1 MRSSSTSSRLL
12 AATALVAALGLTLAA
27 CGGGDDDSSGSS
39 GGSGKAADPG
49 SLKGQTITYWASNQG
64 TSLDNDKQV
73 LTPELDKFTASTGIK
88 VKLEVIGWADLLNRI
103 LAATTSGQGPDVLNI
118 GNTWSAS
125 LQATGALL
133 PWDSTAFSTIGG
145 KDRFAPAAIASAGAA
160 GKDPAAVPLYSMAYG
175 LYYNKKMFAD
185 AGIANPP
192 TTWDELVA
200 DGQKLTKDGH
210 YGLAVEGA
218 NGAENIH
225 HVFTLAK
232 QRGASWFDDKGAPTF
247 TGPQQVAAVKQY
259 VDFIAKDKIAAKGN
273 AEYVQNQTITD
284 FASGKAAMM
293 MWQSAA
299 TSIKAHGMTPDQYG
313 VVPVPTQTA
322 GATGDAGVTS
332 MVAGINVAVFNSTK
346 HKAAAEAFVKFL
358 TSTDEQKIL
367 NGKYG
372 SLPPVTEAQSDP
384 AFQTPDLKVL
394 AGVLQKS
401 AAPLP
406 QVANESQFENLVGP
420 AVKDLFAEAAA
431 GKAITDDTVKAAL
444 TKAQQQMP
452 AS

>member
-1 MRSSSTSSRLL
+1 MRTNRVL
-12 AATALVAALGLTLAA
+12 AATALVAALGITATA
-27 CGGGDDDSSGSS
+27 CGGSSNNSSGKS
-39 GGSGKAADPG
+39 GGSD
-49 SLKGQTITYWASNQG
+49 KGVTLTYWASNQG

-73 LTPELDKFTASTGIK
+73 LTPELKKFQQQTGIT
-88 VKLEVIGWADLLNRI
+88 VKLEVVGWADLLNRI

-133 PWDSTAFSTIGG
+133 PFDSTNFTAIGG
-145 KDRFAPAAIASAGAA
+145 KDRFAASAIAASGAA
-160 GKDPAAVPLYSMAYG
+160 GKDPSAVPLYSMAYG

-185 AGIANPP
+185 AGLQPP
-192 TTWDELVA
+192 TTWAELDTDA
-200 DGQKLTKDGH
+200 KKLTTGGH
-210 YGLAVEGA
+210 YGIAVEGS

-225 HVFTLAK
+225 HAFVLAK
-232 QRGASWFDDKGAPTF
+232 QRGSDWFDASGKPTF
-247 TGPQQVAAVKQY
+247 TTDANVAAVKQY
-259 VDFIAKDKIAAKGN
+259 VDFIANGEAAKGD
-273 AEYVQNQTITD
+273 AEYSQNQTITD
-284 FASGKAAMM
+284 FATGKAAMM

-322 GATGDAGVTS
+322 NATGDGAVTS
-332 MVAGINVAVFNSTK
+332 MVAGINLAVFKNTK
-346 HKAAAEAFVKFL
+346 NESAALKFVKFM
-358 TSTDEQKIL
+358 TSTPEQKIL
-367 NGKYG
+367 NSTYG

-394 AGVLQKS
+394 ASVLGKS

-406 QVANESQFENLVGP
+406 QVANESQFETLVGT
-420 AVKDLFAEAAA
+420 AVKDLFADAAA
-431 GKAITDDTVKAAL
+431 GKAVTTDSVKAAL
-444 TKAQQQMP
+444 NKAQQQMP

>member
-1 MRSSSTSSRLL
+1 MRTSTSSRLL

-27 CGGGDDDSSGSS
+27 CGGGGDGDSSSSGSTS
-39 GGSGKAADPG
+39 SSG
-49 SLKGQTITYWASNQG
+49 SLSGQTITYWASNQG
-64 TSLDNDKQV
+64 TSIDADKKT
-73 LTPELDKFTASTGIK
+73 LATETAKFTQQTGIK
-88 VKLEVIGWADLLNRI
+88 VNVEVIGWADLLNRI

-125 LQATGALL
+125 LQATGALM
-133 PWDSTAFSTIGG
+133 PWDDAAFQTIGG
-145 KDRFAPAAIASAGAA
+145 KDRFMASAIASAGAP
-160 GKDPAAVPLYSMAYG
+160 GKDPAAVPIYSMAYG
-175 LYYNKKMFAD
+175 LYYNKKMFAA
-185 AGIANPP
+185 AGIQTPP

-200 DGQKLTKDGH
+200 DATKLTKDGK

-225 HVFTLAK
+225 HVFVLAK
-232 QRGASWFDDKGAPTF
+232 QRGASWFDDQGKPTF

-259 VDFIAKDKIAAKGN
+259 VDFIASNKVAAKGD
-273 AEYVQNQTITD
+273 AEYDQNQTITD
-284 FASGKAAMM
+284 FATGKAAMM
-293 MWQSAA
+293 MWQTASA
-299 TSIKAHGMTPDQYG
+299 SIASHGMKPEDYG

-332 MVAGINVAVFNSTK
+332 MVAGINMAIFNDTK
-346 HKAAAEAFVKFL
+346 HKAAAEAFVKFM
-358 TSTDEQKIL
+358 TSTDEQKVL

-372 SLPPVTEAQSDP
+372 SIPPVTEAQSDP

-420 AVKDLFAEAAA
+420 AVKSLFADAAA
-431 GKAITDDTVKAAL
+431 GKPVTDDSVKAAL
-444 TKAQQQMP
+444 QKAQQQMP
-452 AS
+452 TS

>member
-1 MRSSSTSSRLL
+1 MRTSTSSRLL

-27 CGGGDDDSSGSS
+27 CGGGGDDDSKGS
-39 GGSGKAADPG
+39 GGGGKSGD
-49 SLKGQTITYWASNQG
+49 SLSGQTITYWASNQG
-64 TSLDNDKQV
+64 TSIDADKKT
-73 LTPELDKFTASTGIK
+73 LAAETAKFTQQTGIK
-88 VKLEVIGWADLLNRI
+88 VKVEVIGWADLLNRI
-103 LAATTSGQGPDVLNI
+103 LAAATSGQGPDVLNI

-125 LQATGALL
+125 LQATGALM
-133 PWDSTAFSTIGG
+133 PWDDAAFQTIGG

-160 GKDPAAVPLYSMAYG
+160 GQDPAAVPLYSMAYG

-192 TTWDELVA
+192 TTWDELVTDA
-200 DGQKLTKDGH
+200 TKLTKDGK

-225 HVFTLAK
+225 HVFVLAK
-232 QRGASWFDDKGAPTF
+232 QRGANWFDDQGKPTF

-259 VDFIAKDKIAAKGN
+259 VDFIAKDKVAAKGD
-273 AEYVQNQTITD
+273 AEYDQNQTITD
-284 FASGKAAMM
+284 FATGKAAMM

-299 TSIKAHGMTPDQYG
+299 PAIKSHGMTQDQYG
-313 VVPVPTQTA
+313 VVPVPTLTA

-332 MVAGINVAVFNSTK
+332 MVAGINIAIFKDTS
-346 HKAAAEAFVKFL
+346 HKEAAEAFVKFM
-358 TSTDEQKIL
+358 TSTDEQKAL
-367 NGKYG
+367 NGTYG
-372 SLPPVTEAQSDP
+372 SIPPVVEAQSDP

-394 AGVLQKS
+394 ASVLQKS

-406 QVANESQFENLVGP
+406 QVAHESEFENLVGP
-420 AVKDLFAEAAA
+420 AVKSLFADAAA
-431 GKAITDDTVKAAL
+431 GKAVTDDSVKAAL

-452 AS
+452 Q

>member
-27 CGGGDDDSSGSS
+27 CGGGSDKS
-39 GGSGKAADPG
+39 GGKSTDGKTAGAN
-49 SLKGQTITYWASNQG
+49 SLSGQTITYWASNQG
-64 TSLDNDKQV
+64 TSLDADKAT
-73 LTPELDKFTASTGIK
+73 LTTELNKFTASTGIK

-103 LAATTSGQGPDVLNI
+103 LAAATSGQGPDVLNI

-125 LQATGALL
+125 LQATGALM
-133 PWDSTAFSTIGG
+133 PWDDAAFGTIGG
-145 KDRFAPAAIASAGAA
+145 KDRFAAAAIASAGAA
-160 GKDPAAVPLYSMAYG
+160 GQDPAAVPLYSMAYG

-192 TTWDELVA
+192 TTWAELVA
-200 DGQKLTKDGH
+200 DGKKLTTGGH

-225 HVFTLAK
+225 HIFVLAK

-259 VDFIAKDKIAAKGN
+259 VDFIASDKIAAKGN

-284 FASGKAAMM
+284 FATGKAAMM

-299 TSIKAHGMTPDQYG
+299 PAIASHGMKPGDYG

-332 MVAGINVAVFNSTK
+332 MVAGINMAIFKDTK
-346 HKAAAEAFVKFL
+346 HKDAAEAFVKFM
-358 TSTDEQKIL
+358 TSTDEQKTL

-372 SLPPVTEAQSDP
+372 SIPPVTEAQSDP

-394 AGVLQKS
+394 ASVLSKS

-420 AVKDLFAEAAA
+420 AVKSLFADAAA
-431 GKAITDDTVKAAL
+431 GKPVTDDSVKAAL

>member
-1 MRSSSTSSRLL
+1 MRTSSTSSRLL
-12 AATALVAALGLTLAA
+12 AATALVAALGLTLSA
-27 CGGGDDDSSGSS
+27 CGGGSDDSGSDKPS
-39 GGSGKAADPG
+39 SSAGGAD

-73 LTPELDKFTASTGIK
+73 LTPELNKFTEQTGIK
-88 VKLEVIGWADLLNRI
+88 VKLEVVGWADLLNRI

-133 PWDSTAFSTIGG
+133 PWDDANFNKIGG
-145 KDRFAPAAIASAGAA
+145 KDRFAAAAIASAGAA
-160 GKDPAAVPLYSMAYG
+160 GQDPAAVPIYSMAYG
-175 LYYNKKMFAD
+175 LYYNKKLFAD
-185 AGIANPP
+185 AGLTPP
-192 TTWDELVA
+192 KTWDQLIS
-200 DGQKLTKDGH
+200 DGKALTKDGH
-210 YGLAVEGA
+210 YGLAVEGG

-225 HVFTLAK
+225 HAFVLAK
-232 QRGASWFDDKGAPTF
+232 QRGSSWFDASGKATF
-247 TGPQQVAAVKQY
+247 DSPANVAAVKQY
-259 VDFIAKDKIAAKGN
+259 VDFIAKDKIAAKGD
-273 AEYVQNQTITD
+273 AEYAQNQTITD
-284 FASGKAAMM
+284 FATGKAAMM

-313 VVPVPTQTA
+313 VVPVPTITE

-332 MVAGINVAVFNSTK
+332 MVAGINLAVFKNSK
-346 HKAAAEAFVKFL
+346 HQDAAVQLVKFL
-358 TSTDEQKIL
+358 TSTPEQKVL
-367 NGKYG
+367 NGAYG
-372 SLPPVTEAQSDP
+372 SLPPVKEAQSDP

-394 AGVLQKS
+394 AGVLGSS

-406 QVANESQFENLVGP
+406 QVPNESQFETLVGT
-420 AVKDLFAEAAA
+420 AVKDLFADAAA
-431 GKAITDDTVKAAL
+431 GKDITDASVKSEL

>member
-27 CGGGDDDSSGSS
+27 CGGGSDDDSSGSS
-39 GGSGKAADPG
+39 GSGKTADPN

-64 TSLDNDKQV
+64 TSLDADKTT
-73 LTPELDKFTASTGIK
+73 LTAELNKFTASTGIK

-103 LAATTSGQGPDVLNI
+103 LAAATSGQGPDVLNI

-125 LQATGALL
+125 LQATGALM
-133 PWDSTAFSTIGG
+133 PWDSAAFSTIGG
-145 KDRFAPAAIASAGAA
+145 KDRFAPAAIASAGAP
-160 GKDPAAVPLYSMAYG
+160 GQDPAAVPLYSMAYG
-175 LYYNKKMFAD
+175 LYYNKKQFAD

-192 TTWDELVA
+192 TTWAELVA
-200 DGQKLTKDGH
+200 DGKKLTKDGH
-210 YGLAVEGA
+210 YGIAVEGA

-225 HVFTLAK
+225 HIFVLAK

-259 VDFIAKDKIAAKGN
+259 VDFIAGDKIAAKGN

-284 FASGKAAMM
+284 FATGKAAMM

-299 TSIKAHGMTPDQYG
+299 PAIASHGMKPDQYG

-332 MVAGINVAVFNSTK
+332 MVAGINIAVFKDTK
-346 HKAAAEAFVKFL
+346 HKDAAEAFVKFM
-358 TSTDEQKIL
+358 TSTDEQKAL

-372 SLPPVTEAQSDP
+372 SIPPVIEAQSDP

-420 AVKDLFAEAAA
+420 AVKSLFAEAAA
-431 GKAITDDTVKAAL
+431 GKPVTDASVKAAL

>member
-1 MRSSSTSSRLL
+1 MRTSSTSSRLL
-12 AATALVAALGLTLAA
+12 AATALVAALGLTLSA
-27 CGGGDDDSSGSS
+27 CGGGSDKSSDKSS
-39 GGSGKAADPG
+39 SDPG

-73 LTPELDKFTASTGIK
+73 LTPELNKFTQQTGIK
-88 VKLEVIGWADLLNRI
+88 VKLEVVGWADLLNRI

-133 PWDSTAFSTIGG
+133 PWDAANFAKIGG

-160 GKDPAAVPLYSMAYG
+160 GQDPAAVPIYSMAYG

-185 AGIANPP
+185 AGLTPP
-192 TTWDELVA
+192 KTWDQLVS
-200 DGQKLTKDGH
+200 DGKALTKDGH
-210 YGLAVEGA
+210 YGLAVEGG
-218 NGAENIH
+218 NGSENIH
-225 HVFTLAK
+225 HAFVLAK
-232 QRGASWFDDKGAPTF
+232 QRGSSWFDASGKATF
-247 TGPQQVAAVKQY
+247 DTPQNVAAVKQY
-259 VDFIAKDKIAAKGN
+259 VDFIASDKIAAKGD
-273 AEYVQNQTITD
+273 AEYAQNQTITD
-284 FASGKAAMM
+284 FATGKAAMM

-313 VVPVPTQTA
+313 VVPVPTQTE

-332 MVAGINVAVFNSTK
+332 MVAGINVAVFKNSK
-346 HKAAAEAFVKFL
+346 HQDAAVQLVKFL
-358 TSTDEQKIL
+358 TSTPEQKIL
-367 NGKYG
+367 NGTYG
-372 SLPPVTEAQSDP
+372 SLPPVKEAQSDP

-394 AGVLQKS
+394 AGVLGSS

-406 QVANESQFENLVGP
+406 QVPNESQFETLVGT
-420 AVKDLFAEAAA
+420 AVKNLFADAAA
-431 GKAITDDTVKAAL
+431 GKAVTDSSVKTEL